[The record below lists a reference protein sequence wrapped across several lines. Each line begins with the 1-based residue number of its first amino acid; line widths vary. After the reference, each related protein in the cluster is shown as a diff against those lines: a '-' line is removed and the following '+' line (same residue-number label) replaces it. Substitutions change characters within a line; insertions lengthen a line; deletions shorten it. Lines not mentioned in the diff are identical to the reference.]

1 MKEILLSAV
10 KVCKSFAVGKNSV
23 DILNNVS
30 VDFYEGDFTVIM
42 GASGAGKSTLLYAL
56 SGMDKL
62 SKGKVIYKG
71 KEISS
76 FNEKQIARLRSKDF
90 GFVFQQT
97 HLVSNLTLFENVAVA
112 GYMGAELS
120 PKETRKRTEELLE
133 QMHVSNAKDRLP
145 SEVSGGEAQRAAVAR
160 AIINKPGIVFADEPT
175 GALNK
180 HNTEEVLNILS
191 ELNQS
196 GQSIIMVTHDLRAAM
211 RGNRLL
217 YLEDGKIISE
227 KEMPIFTQENA
238 RNREAQ
244 LNEWLSSM
252 EW

>member
-1 MKEILLSAV
+1 MKKVILSAV
-10 KVCKSFAVGKNSV
+10 DVCKSFTIGGKSV
-23 DILNNVS
+23 DVLNHVS

-56 SGMDKL
+56 SGMDNI
-62 SKGKVIYKG
+62 SGGKVIYKE

-76 FNEKQIARLRSKDF
+76 LREKQIARLRSHDF

-112 GYMGAELS
+112 GYMGTERS
-120 PKETRKRTEELLE
+120 TKETRRRTEELLE
-133 QMHVSNAKDRLP
+133 QMHVRNAKDRLS

-180 HNTEEVLNILS
+180 KNTDEVLNIFT
-191 ELNQS
+191 ELNRS
-196 GQSIIMVTHDLRAAM
+196 GQSIIMVTHDL

-217 YLEDGKIISE
+217 YLEDGKIIGE
-227 KEMPIFTQENA
+227 KEIPSYTQFDTKD
-238 RNREAQ
+238 REAQ
-244 LNEWLSSM
+244 LNDWLASM